1 MSMVI
6 TETCINCGNCE
17 PICPNQAI
25 SAGDIIYL
33 VKQERCTECVGA
45 FDKPQCVESCPIG
58 DCITV
63 DPAHTEPQEI
73 LLARY
78 QELHPS

>member
-17 PICPNQAI
+17 PPCPNDAI
-25 SAGDIIYL
+25 SAGDNLY
-33 VKQERCTECVGA
+33 VVASERCTECVGA
-45 FDKPQCVESCPIG
+45 FDTPQCVEACPIS

-63 DPAHTEPQEI
+63 DPAHTESPET
-73 LLARY
+73 LRARY
-78 QELHPS
+78 SQLHPN

>member
-17 PICPNQAI
+17 PTCPNQAI
-25 SAGDIIYL
+25 SAGDSIYL
-33 VKQERCTECVGA
+33 IAQERCTECVGA

-58 DCITV
+58 ECITV
-63 DPAHTEPQEI
+63 DPARMETQEI
-73 LLARY
+73 LLGRY
-78 QELHPS
+78 QQLHTN